1 MPCRDATLDVDQWS
15 RGKLAYYV
23 MALLS
28 VCENPRDFYGH
39 NLVDILDNHLVSS
52 SAYLNTNK
60 FAYALI
66 VLALCKAGQPVDD
79 KYLTEIS
86 TTPGVFTFG
95 VGECDI

>member
-1 MPCRDATLDVDQWS
+1 
-15 RGKLAYYV
+15 

-28 VCENPRDFYGH
+28 VCENPRDFYGY

-86 TTPGVFTFG
+86 TTPVVFTFG

>member
-1 MPCRDATLDVDQWS
+1 MSCRDATLDADQWS

-28 VCENPRDFYGH
+28 VCENPRDFYGY

-52 SAYLNTNK
+52 SAYLDNNK
-60 FAYALI
+60 FAYASI
-66 VLALCKAGQPVDD
+66 VLALCKADQHVDD

-86 TTPGVFTFG
+86 ATPGVFTFG
-95 VGECDI
+95 VGEYDV

>member
-1 MPCRDATLDVDQWS
+1 MTRLLSFYFILFVLDATLDDDQWS

-28 VCENPRDFYGH
+28 VCENPRDFYGY

-52 SAYLNTNK
+52 SAYLNNNK

-66 VLALCKAGQPVDD
+66 VLALCNNAM
-79 KYLTEIS
+79 T
-86 TTPGVFTFG
+86 
-95 VGECDI
+95 